1 MKTKFKKIMVVT
13 LFTLIQ
19 TTTSVAAQDLIEVK
33 VPWNPV
39 AHPQTIG
46 EVTDDCLRNNTCVGA
61 LDALGSAVGLPPGSI
76 STAVRGF
83 QGFGGRFSG
92 LRQGDQYR
100 IYSHAPAGFRICDVS
115 VNMISAAPINDNRSP
130 TFAATVQSD
139 EIFELFSFVHRL
151 QPWEGR
157 SWVHAVATVRF
168 VRRGSPQDVGCH
180 VKSGAKYQYYC
191 NQRRKDG
198 HPYCGNGAFGTI
210 RQTG

>member
-1 MKTKFKKIMVVT
+1 MKMNVKMRAILVCIV
-13 LFTLIQ
+13 LLQ
-19 TTTSVAAQDLIEVK
+19 GSSYAAAKDVIEVK

-39 AHPQTIG
+39 AHPQTFG
-46 EVTDDCLRNNTCVGA
+46 EVTDDCLRNNKCVGA
-61 LDALGSAVGLPPGSI
+61 LDALGAAVGLPPGSI

-92 LRQGDQYR
+92 HRQGEQYR
-100 IYSHAPAGFRICDVS
+100 IYSHAPAGFRICDVR
-115 VNMISAAPINDNRSP
+115 VNMISAAPINKNRSP

-139 EIFELFSFVHRL
+139 EIFELYSFVHRL
-151 QPWEGR
+151 QIGRGR
-157 SWVHAVATVRF
+157 SWVQAVATVRF

-198 HPYCGNGAFGTI
+198 HPYCGNVAFGTI
-210 RQTG
+210 RRTR